1 MKLTALLAATLP
13 LALTAFAADAPK
25 PNFVII
31 NIDDLGYADIGPYGS
46 TLNRTPNLDRM
57 AKEGRKLTTFY
68 GAPVCSPSR
77 AALMTG
83 CYPKRVLPIPHV
95 LFPKG
100 DAGLSPS
107 EVTVAEA
114 LKALGYATGMVGK
127 WHLGDQPEFL
137 PTRQGFDSW
146 FGLPYSNDMGPAEDG
161 VKSNFGQALPKK
173 GGGGQPPLPLMRN
186 ETVVQRVLA
195 KDQETLVARY
205 TEEAVGF
212 IKANKQRPFFL
223 YLAHNAVHWPLY
235 PGEKFRGKS
244 KNGLYGD
251 WVEEMDWSV
260 GEVLQALRSQGLAE
274 KTFVLFVSDN
284 GGTGYSVNKPFR
296 GQKGSTLEGG
306 MREPAIAW
314 WPGKIPAGT
323 ASDAICAMFDVLPT
337 LVSLSGGTVSPE
349 RKIDGGNL
357 WPVLSGE
364 ADSAPPHE
372 SFLYFKGLV
381 LEAVRDETWKLHLAK
396 GELYNL
402 KTDPGEAA
410 NVAAAHPEAVAAL
423 RAIADATEGDL
434 GKSGAGP
441 GTRPLGKVANPQA
454 LLGHDGKPRPGF
466 EPK

>member
-1 MKLTALLAATLP
+1 
-13 LALTAFAADAPK
+13 
-25 PNFVII
+25 
-31 NIDDLGYADIGPYGS
+31 
-46 TLNRTPNLDRM
+46 
-57 AKEGRKLTTFY
+57 
-68 GAPVCSPSR
+68 
-77 AALMTG
+77 
-83 CYPKRVLPIPHV
+83 
-95 LFPKG
+95 
-100 DAGLSPS
+100 
-107 EVTVAEA
+107 
-114 LKALGYATGMVGK
+114 
-127 WHLGDQPEFL
+127 
-137 PTRQGFDSW
+137 
-146 FGLPYSNDMGPAEDG
+146 
-161 VKSNFGQALPKK
+161 
-173 GGGGQPPLPLMRN
+173 
-186 ETVVQRVLA
+186 
-195 KDQETLVARY
+195 
-205 TEEAVGF
+205 
-212 IKANKQRPFFL
+212 
-223 YLAHNAVHWPLY
+223 
-235 PGEKFRGKS
+235 
-244 KNGLYGD
+244 
-251 WVEEMDWSV
+251 
-260 GEVLQALRSQGLAE
+260 
-274 KTFVLFVSDN
+274 
-284 GGTGYSVNKPFR
+284 
-296 GQKGSTLEGG
+296 

-423 RAIADATEGDL
+423 RAIADATDGDL

-441 GTRPLGKVANPQA
+441 GTRPLGKVAHPQA